1 MIVWAY
7 ESEVHAVHS
16 GYIVYYSISHSLYIP
31 SQFRASLAQLK
42 QSAIRRAARYIAP
55 DAALADRQRAPERMS
70 NLGASKSL
78 SCRQAAHTQIARPV
92 LTPRPMQ
99 STLGA

>member
-42 QSAIRRAARYIAP
+42 QSAIRRAARYIS
-55 DAALADRQRAPERMS
+55 RQ
-70 NLGASKSL
+70 
-78 SCRQAAHTQIARPV
+78 
-92 LTPRPMQ
+92 TPR
-99 STLGA
+99 SLIGSALRNA